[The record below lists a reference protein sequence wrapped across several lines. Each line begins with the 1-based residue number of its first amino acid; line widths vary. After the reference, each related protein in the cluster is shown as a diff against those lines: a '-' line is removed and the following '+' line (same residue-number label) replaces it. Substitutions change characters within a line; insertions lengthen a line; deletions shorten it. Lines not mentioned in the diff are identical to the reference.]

1 MKSEAA
7 VLLFTV
13 AATISIGY
21 AAKFPD
27 SFTRCNQDDGQCL
40 LDAITATFR
49 SFYKGVPEIGLV
61 PLDPLRID
69 KMDIIQGDGPI
80 NIELNFRKVDL
91 LGFREAKIKKANGFT
106 ANPNKMELNLIVPV
120 ASLVGGYKINGKV
133 LILPIQG
140 EGASN
145 MTMANCDITLR
156 WIGKLVE
163 KNGKQFYQVDKFK
176 VNFDTSR
183 FYMNFTNL
191 FNGDKALGDN
201 MNVFLNDN
209 WPDILKELKPAI
221 AAAFTQIFEAVVS
234 NVFNKVPYSELYR
247 CLRLKQRKLFSSCDE
262 FPFQVTMNAILL
274 SVLFGAL
281 VSLGQ
286 AVKLPSSYKRC
297 NPGDEECII
306 TAVAE
311 TFQKYKHGLPE
322 LGLASLDPLRIDEMD
337 IVQGDGPVNIVL
349 NFKNVDI
356 TGFSEVIV
364 KKVKGITA
372 NPNVMEMNLLI
383 PLASL
388 VGNYKINGKVL
399 ILPIQG
405 EGISNMT
412 MANCDFLMKWNGALQ
427 KRADGKE
434 YYQMNKIKAT
444 FDTSRFYM
452 QLSNLF
458 NGDKLLG
465 DNMNQFL
472 NDNWQDILK
481 ELKPAI
487 IGAFTKIFRA
497 IITNV
502 FENVPYTDLFLP
514 K

>member
-1 MKSEAA
+1 
-7 VLLFTV
+7 
-13 AATISIGY
+13 
-21 AAKFPD
+21 
-27 SFTRCNQDDGQCL
+27 
-40 LDAITATFR
+40 
-49 SFYKGVPEIGLV
+49 
-61 PLDPLRID
+61 
-69 KMDIIQGDGPI
+69 
-80 NIELNFRKVDL
+80 
-91 LGFREAKIKKANGFT
+91 
-106 ANPNKMELNLIVPV
+106 
-120 ASLVGGYKINGKV
+120 
-133 LILPIQG
+133 
-140 EGASN
+140 
-145 MTMANCDITLR
+145 
-156 WIGKLVE
+156 
-163 KNGKQFYQVDKFK
+163 
-176 VNFDTSR
+176 
-183 FYMNFTNL
+183 
-191 FNGDKALGDN
+191 
-201 MNVFLNDN
+201 
-209 WPDILKELKPAI
+209 
-221 AAAFTQIFEAVVS
+221 
-234 NVFNKVPYSELYR
+234 
-247 CLRLKQRKLFSSCDE
+247 
-262 FPFQVTMNAILL
+262 MNAILL

>member
-1 MKSEAA
+1 MKLQAA
-7 VLLFTV
+7 VRLLFTV
-13 AATISIGY
+13 AATVSIGY

-27 SFTRCNQDDGQCL
+27 SFSRCNQEDGQCL

-49 SFYKGVPEIGLV
+49 NFYKGVPEIGLV

-91 LGFREAKIKKANGFT
+91 NGFREAKIKKANGFT
-106 ANPNKMELNLIVPV
+106 ANPTKMELNLLVPV

-145 MTMANCDITLR
+145 MTMVNCDITLR

-163 KNGKQFYQVDKFK
+163 KSGKQFYQVDKFK
-176 VNFDTSR
+176 VTFDTTR
-183 FYMNFTNL
+183 FIMNFTNL

-221 AAAFTQIFEAVVS
+221 ASAFTQIFEAVVS
-234 NVFNKVPYSELYR
+234 NVFNKVPYSELF
-247 CLRLKQRKLFSSCDE
+247 RK
-262 FPFQVTMNAILL
+262 FPFRFTMNAILL
-274 SVLFGAL
+274 GVLL
-281 VSLGQ
+281 CVSLCQ

-297 NPGDEECII
+297 NPGDEQCLIA
-306 TAVAE
+306 AVTE
-311 TFQKYKHGLPE
+311 TFQKYRNGLPE
-322 LGLASLDPLRIDEMD
+322 LGLAPLDPLRIDEMD

-356 TGFSEVIV
+356 TGFSDVVV
-364 KKVKGITA
+364 KKAKGITA

-388 VGNYKINGKVL
+388 VGSYKIKGKVL

-412 MANCDFLMKWNGALQ
+412 MANCDFLMKWNGGLQ

-444 FDTSRFYM
+444 FDTTRFYM

-481 ELKPAI
+481 ELKPSI

-514 K
+514 Q

>member
-247 CLRLKQRKLFSSCDE
+247 
-262 FPFQVTMNAILL
+262 A
-274 SVLFGAL
+274 
-281 VSLGQ
+281 
-286 AVKLPSSYKRC
+286 
-297 NPGDEECII
+297 
-306 TAVAE
+306 
-311 TFQKYKHGLPE
+311 
-322 LGLASLDPLRIDEMD
+322 
-337 IVQGDGPVNIVL
+337 
-349 NFKNVDI
+349 
-356 TGFSEVIV
+356 
-364 KKVKGITA
+364 
-372 NPNVMEMNLLI
+372 
-383 PLASL
+383 
-388 VGNYKINGKVL
+388 
-399 ILPIQG
+399 
-405 EGISNMT
+405 
-412 MANCDFLMKWNGALQ
+412 
-427 KRADGKE
+427 
-434 YYQMNKIKAT
+434 
-444 FDTSRFYM
+444 
-452 QLSNLF
+452 
-458 NGDKLLG
+458 
-465 DNMNQFL
+465 
-472 NDNWQDILK
+472 
-481 ELKPAI
+481 
-487 IGAFTKIFRA
+487 
-497 IITNV
+497 
-502 FENVPYTDLFLP
+502 
-514 K
+514 